1 LISQKE
7 KKTSLKDVWYEGSS
21 ATIRNQA
28 EVYHR
33 LSSSEKKGAI
43 FRTDHEL
50 GNTRAASSSKLKLH
64 NIHQAIKQFGGR
76 THGI

>member
-1 LISQKE
+1 M
-7 KKTSLKDVWYEGSS
+7 KDVWYEGSS
-21 ATIRNQA
+21 ATMRNHIQA

-33 LSSSEKKGAI
+33 LSSSENKGEI

-50 GNTRAASSSKLKLH
+50 VGTTRAASSSKLKLC
-64 NIHQAIKQFGGR
+64 NIHRAIKQYGEH